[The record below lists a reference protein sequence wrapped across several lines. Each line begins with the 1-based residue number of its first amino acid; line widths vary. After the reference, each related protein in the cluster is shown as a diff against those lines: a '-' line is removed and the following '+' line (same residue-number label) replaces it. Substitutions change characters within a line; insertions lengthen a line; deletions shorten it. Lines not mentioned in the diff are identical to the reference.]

1 MQFIYNLSQQN
12 KIYLNNLT
20 IQKNEN
26 KHFSMAKDTNK
37 KNRHFFLLSIK
48 IYYHQI
54 ALSFNRITFLFYY
67 LFSFYFPKIYKYF

>member
-20 IQKNEN
+20 IQENEN

-37 KNRHFFLLSIK
+37 KTHFFLLSIK
-48 IYYHQI
+48 IYYH
-54 ALSFNRITFLFYY
+54 
-67 LFSFYFPKIYKYF
+67 

>member
-20 IQKNEN
+20 IQENEN

-37 KNRHFFLLSIK
+37 KTDI
-48 IYYHQI
+48 
-54 ALSFNRITFLFYY
+54 
-67 LFSFYFPKIYKYF
+67 FSFYLSKFIIIRLLFLLIE